1 MGTLWVDIMN
11 KIIIGFV
18 IVIFAVG
25 GIEASITTQEL
36 IVSCVIAFIGLVM
49 AQVGVIRMIE
59 NEVLNEAK
67 GNEKLY

>member
-1 MGTLWVDIMN
+1 MN

-25 GIEASITTQEL
+25 GIEASTTTQEL
-36 IVSCVIAFIGLVM
+36 IVSCVIAFTGLVI

-59 NEVLNEAK
+59 NEVRNGAK
-67 GNEKLY
+67 GLNEKLY

>member
-1 MGTLWVDIMN
+1 MN

-18 IVIFAVG
+18 IVIVAVG

-59 NEVLNEAK
+59 NEVR
-67 GNEKLY
+67 NEKLY

>member
-1 MGTLWVDIMN
+1 MN

-36 IVSCVIAFIGLVM
+36 MVSCVIAFIGLVM
-49 AQVGVIRMIE
+49 AQVGVIQMIE
-59 NEVLNEAK
+59 NEVR
-67 GNEKLY
+67 NEKLY

>member
-1 MGTLWVDIMN
+1 MN

-18 IVIFAVG
+18 IVIVAVG

-49 AQVGVIRMIE
+49 AQVGVIQMIE
-59 NEVLNEAK
+59 NEVR
-67 GNEKLY
+67 NEKLY